1 MDARGNV
8 VRERLGNGVARSHR
22 FDGETG
28 RILAIRSGLLTATDR
43 QALAYSWDAL
53 GNLKTRTRGAVTE
66 TFAYDGLNRLTS
78 YALGTQPARAVTYDG
93 YGNIRTK
100 TGTGTYTYGSDA
112 GAAPSLTAGPH
123 AVASVSRPA
132 SGGGAT
138 TVSYSYDANG
148 NNVASTDGRTI
159 AYTAFD
165 KPTSIVKGSHT
176 TAFAYA
182 PDRARFKRT
191 DTDAQGTT
199 TTLYLGSVE
208 KITRPGGLTQL
219 KRHIGGV
226 VIETTGPATGR
237 CTAADATVTLYRLND
252 HLGSVD
258 ALLDEAGD
266 QYQAMRFDPWG
277 RRTDAATGSDLTD
290 MAAMTFD
297 HCATTRGFTNHEML
311 DEVGVIHMNGRIYD
325 PTLARF
331 LQADPFVQF
340 PNNLQNHNRYSYV
353 MNNPLSYTDPTGYFL
368 GDLFRPLASIAIS
381 IWLPGAGFWTGST
394 LFAANGVGAVAV
406 SGFVAGAV
414 ASGNLKGAA
423 MGAFS
428 AAAFHGIG
436 GIFEGTFVPN
446 TGTGALGSG
455 LTAPGLA
462 LKSAFHGFAGGLMGV
477 LQGGRFGH
485 GFLSGFATQAA
496 AGRIDGLKH
505 SHHRVLAAAVLG
517 GTVSA
522 ATGGKFA
529 NGAITGAFSRAFN
542 DEIHKSEDQAPSIED
557 DADYAENWIFEG
569 RHQYVRVSDAV
580 CSMSKADCTL
590 ANVVAALNAK
600 GAYPEQARE
609 FVPGQEHIAD
619 VDIPGPF
626 GIDEIQTTAL
636 YNRDGN
642 QVGVVNRTLS
652 NHALRPGE
660 VYRIAIPR
668 DNAYRILTLG
678 LGQGNFGVPNVRMKN
693 RTWEPVDKNVIER
706 FQQ

>member
-1 MDARGNV
+1 MLDH
-8 VRERLGNGVARSHR
+8 LARS
-22 FDGETG
+22 FCD
-28 RILAIRSGLLTATDR
+28 
-43 QALAYSWDAL
+43 
-53 GNLKTRTRGAVTE
+53 
-66 TFAYDGLNRLTS
+66 
-78 YALGTQPARAVTYDG
+78 
-93 YGNIRTK
+93 
-100 TGTGTYTYGSDA
+100 
-112 GAAPSLTAGPH
+112 
-123 AVASVSRPA
+123 
-132 SGGGAT
+132 
-138 TVSYSYDANG
+138 
-148 NNVASTDGRTI
+148 
-159 AYTAFD
+159 
-165 KPTSIVKGSHT
+165 
-176 TAFAYA
+176 
-182 PDRARFKRT
+182 
-191 DTDAQGTT
+191 
-199 TTLYLGSVE
+199 
-208 KITRPGGLTQL
+208 
-219 KRHIGGV
+219 
-226 VIETTGPATGR
+226 
-237 CTAADATVTLYRLND
+237 
-252 HLGSVD
+252 GSVD
-258 ALLDEAGD
+258 ALLDDMGGED
-266 QYQAMRFDPWG
+266 QAMRFDPWG

-331 LQADPFVQF
+331 LQADPYIQF

-436 GIFEGTFVPN
+436 GIFEGRFVPN

-496 AGRIDGLKH
+496 AGRIDGLQH

-542 DEIHKSEDQAPSIED
+542 DELHQDNSDSDSSDKSAHDVLIIGIQGAGGDKAGGNPIFRQSVEAEGGQILTKRAAKRAIGEAPEGTEIRLYGYSRGGNAVVDVVNWAGRRGIHIRKVVTVDPHKIINAKAGFRFKYDNVGQAANYYQNNPRTWILGKNPYWGRPVKSEFITVEQHDFTGMPVTHLGIVKE
-557 DADYAENWIFEG
+557 
-569 RHQYVRVSDAV
+569 
-580 CSMSKADCTL
+580 
-590 ANVVAALNAK
+590 AL
-600 GAYPEQARE
+600 
-609 FVPGQEHIAD
+609 
-619 VDIPGPF
+619 
-626 GIDEIQTTAL
+626 
-636 YNRDGN
+636 
-642 QVGVVNRTLS
+642 
-652 NHALRPGE
+652 
-660 VYRIAIPR
+660 
-668 DNAYRILTLG
+668 
-678 LGQGNFGVPNVRMKN
+678 
-693 RTWEPVDKNVIER
+693 
-706 FQQ
+706 